1 MGVRTTELAD
11 GPVDVTDPLAQL
23 LADETTQVSESLDLL
38 RRVSAAG
45 PAAIAATWETY
56 AALIVRVNEAQTKQ
70 TPLAHDTEV
79 AGLVLSLC
87 ARMFRWGVSDL
98 LRGRVTPTYGYVRQQ
113 AEAVALVRLFRSEPG
128 VAHEW
133 YNIRTDAQGR
143 KFHRDHGP
151 KLMALLQQFSGLREA
166 YDKGS
171 SDALHVRI
179 PALLRGFNTSRR
191 PDGNVE
197 FVLLDREV
205 KPEKTEWFLSAL
217 DYFLCLQPR
226 LVYELWRGFPETPQ
240 DVFPEVAGLAQ
251 LAGTFSAALAESRK

>member
-1 MGVRTTELAD
+1 
-11 GPVDVTDPLAQL
+11 
-23 LADETTQVSESLDLL
+23 
-38 RRVSAAG
+38 
-45 PAAIAATWETY
+45 
-56 AALIVRVNEAQTKQ
+56 
-70 TPLAHDTEV
+70 
-79 AGLVLSLC
+79 
-87 ARMFRWGVSDL
+87 MFRWGVSDL

-240 DVFPEVAGLAQ
+240 DVFPRWPGWHSSPVPLARRW
-251 LAGTFSAALAESRK
+251 LSPASERIRTAYGWPTRSCRLSLHKRLIC